1 MTCNLCQKLNIYE
14 KSDKLKGISFWQLW
28 EATGRVTTYELVLLS
43 RRVLCSHCIR
53 TDTWPDTGLCVLR
66 CVLLV
71 FWLIHAL
78 LQACTGV
85 KKKSHVTGPDT
96 GHIGV

>member
-1 MTCNLCQKLNIYE
+1 MTEFGYHVRAGLAL
-14 KSDKLKGISFWQLW
+14 SPG
-28 EATGRVTTYELVLLS
+28 VVLS
-43 RRVLCSHCIR
+43 VCWM
-53 TDTWPDTGLCVLR
+53 DTWTDTGLCVLR

-85 KKKSHVTGPDT
+85 TKKSPVTGPDT

>member
-1 MTCNLCQKLNIYE
+1 M
-14 KSDKLKGISFWQLW
+14 
-28 EATGRVTTYELVLLS
+28 A
-43 RRVLCSHCIR
+43 RRVVEGIVKEGACGLLCFS
-53 TDTWPDTGLCVLR
+53 LCCCVPSNIFLFLCNHVINQVFNTVPPAR
-66 CVLLV
+66 CRHAPSFLV
-71 FWLIHAL
+71 FWLIHTL